1 MKSTILITANVLIM
15 MLFTTSLLISCNAG
29 STNNQH
35 AENVTKQVKAPD
47 IDLNTAAYMG
57 NLAAVEQHI
66 KAGTNL
72 NTKEPLGGSTP
83 LLTACVFGKT
93 EVAKALIKAGAD
105 LNMVNN
111 DGSTPLHVAAFFCH
125 TEIVKSLIANGAN
138 INALNGQGVTAL
150 QSVSGPFR
158 DVKPIYDF
166 LLQQLG
172 SLGLKFDYEQI
183 EATRPVVAEMLQN
196 SSVE

>member
-1 MKSTILITANVLIM
+1 MKTTILITGKVLLM
-15 MLFTTSLLISCNAG
+15 MLIASSLLMSCTFN
-29 STNNQH
+29 STNNLD
-35 AENVTKQVKAPD
+35 AENVTKVVKAPG

-57 NLAAVEQHI
+57 NLAAVQQHI

-93 EVAKALIKAGAD
+93 EIAKALINAGAD
-105 LNMVNN
+105 LDMVNN

-125 TEIVKSLIANGAN
+125 TEIVQSLIANGAN
-138 INALNGQGVTAL
+138 INALNGQGATAL
-150 QSVSGPFR
+150 QSVAGPFSE
-158 DVKPIYDF
+158 VKPVYDF

-172 SLGLKFDYEQI
+172 SLGLKLDYEQI
-183 EATRPVVAEMLQN
+183 EATRPVIAQMLQN

>member
-1 MKSTILITANVLIM
+1 MKTTILISGKVLIM
-15 MLFTTSLLISCNAG
+15 MLFTSSLLISCNSG
-29 STNNQH
+29 SSNNQD
-35 AENVTKQVKAPD
+35 AENFTKEVKAPG
-47 IDLNTAAYMG
+47 IDLNTAVYMG
-57 NLAAVEQHI
+57 NLAAVQQHI

-93 EVAKALIKAGAD
+93 EIAKALINAGAD
-105 LNMVNN
+105 LDMVNN

-125 TEIVKSLIANGAN
+125 TEIVQSLIANGAN
-138 INALNGQGVTAL
+138 INALNGQGATAL
-150 QSVSGPFR
+150 QSVAGPFSE
-158 DVKPIYDF
+158 VKPVYDF

-172 SLGLKFDYEQI
+172 PLGLKLDYEQI
-183 EATRPVVAEMLQN
+183 EATRPVIAQMLQN